1 MNSKPRIKTNLSGV
15 DFSGKSSDDLKA
27 MFIQILKSGIHGISF
42 SPYTND
48 QRPGM
53 QLSESIIRNRMEIIR
68 PYVSWVRSFSCTEGN
83 ELIPKVAKE
92 MGLNTLVGAWLG
104 DEADKNEMEINGL
117 LNLAREGN
125 ADILAVGNEVLL
137 RGELTE
143 DQIVDYIRQVQ
154 SEVPDL
160 PVGYV
165 DAYYEFELH
174 PKIVEACDV
183 LLVNLYPFWEGY
195 PFEHSLVYLK
205 DMYRRALR
213 AANGKKVIVAETGWP
228 NQGAACGN
236 AVPSFENAI
245 KYFINIYN
253 WAAEEGVEVFYFSSF
268 DEAWKIDKEG
278 DVGAFWGLWDQD
290 GNLKYS

>member
-27 MFIQILKSGIHGISF
+27 MFMQILKSGIHGISF

-104 DEADKNEMEINGL
+104 DEADKNEMEIKGL

-143 DQIVDYIRQVQ
+143 DQIVDYIRQVK

-236 AVPSFENAI
+236 AIPSFENAI
-245 KYFINIYN
+245 KYFINIYR